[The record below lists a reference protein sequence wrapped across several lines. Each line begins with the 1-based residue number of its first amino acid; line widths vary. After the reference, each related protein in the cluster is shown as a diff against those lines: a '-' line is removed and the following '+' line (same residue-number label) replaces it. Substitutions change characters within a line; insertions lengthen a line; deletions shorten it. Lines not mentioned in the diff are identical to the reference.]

1 MKTEYG
7 KYIIYNNDNRAITVV
22 NNETDHFI
30 TAVLQTGRI
39 SFYSDTTI
47 GCFSESINID
57 TTSMVIFF
65 NGEFIV
71 KSDSPKYEITYS
83 FVNHSAKYDALMKE
97 FNGIPNTDAKV
108 RKICNTSYDCKMQPQ
123 RILFSKNNDIYAY
136 GTLNLMIKTEHGIQ
150 YLTASLEKFSCHTKI
165 TQIFENKIQLPQHLV
180 NYLRPVF
187 AFPLVSIITEGDND
201 NIVEI
206 RVVKNC
212 EFGSS
217 NLTNTAY
224 GVTDKADSMRIT
236 IKLGDIPV
244 AIYYGG

>member
-1 MKTEYG
+1 MKTECG
-7 KYIIYNNDNRAITVV
+7 KYIIYNNDNTSITVL
-22 NNETDHFI
+22 NKETDHFI
-30 TAVLQTGRI
+30 TAVLKTGI
-39 SFYSDTTI
+39 IQFYSDTI
-47 GCFSESINID
+47 MGDFSESIKINA
-57 TTSMVIFF
+57 TSK
-65 NGEFIV
+65 IV
-71 KSDSPKYEITYS
+71 FDNDFLVKTNLENCEITYS
-83 FVNHSAKYDALMKE
+83 FANHSTEYDALMKE
-97 FNGIPNTDAKV
+97 FNGIPNTDAKA